1 MVLLK
6 KKSEDFNLISS
17 RIVASFAL
25 KHYPII
31 LVIRF
36 DKCNDSDF
44 ASKVVENV
52 RSDFLTQSSRSA
64 QSFVAVLC
72 ETLALCVKTPTQPFY
87 KIALVLFL
95 RFLINNRKGPS
106 TGG

>member
-6 KKSEDFNLISS
+6 NNSEDFNLISS
-17 RIVASFAL
+17 RIVALFAL
-25 KHYPII
+25 KHYPTI
-31 LVIRF
+31 VIRF

-44 ASKVVENV
+44 ASKVVVNV
-52 RSDFLTQSSRSA
+52 RSDFLTQSARSA
-64 QSFVAVLC
+64 QSFFALLC

-87 KIALVLFL
+87 KIALVHFL
-95 RFLINNRKGPS
+95 RILTYNRKGPP